1 MNDTQRRIMEMLS
14 KDNQLSAAKLA
25 EKIGIARR
33 NIEVNIKNL
42 KIKGILVRHGSPK
55 NGYWE
60 VTEEYRNDT
69 E

>member
-1 MNDTQRRIMEMLS
+1 MLS
-14 KDNQLSAAKLA
+14 EDNQLSAVKLA

-33 NIEVNIKNL
+33 NVEVNIKNL

-60 VTEEYRNDT
+60 VTKEYRNGT